1 MKNIKDNLKA
11 NSIIYGPLFHEQVK
25 VIVVV
30 PMGDV
35 IKLVGKGLE
44 TGQVYEPVL
53 NDEQLSKLEIIPEKE
68 PFDGDAS
75 RFRLGIE
82 SPVLLAGR

>member
-11 NSIIYGPLFHEQVK
+11 NAIIYGPLFHEQVK

-35 IKLVGKGLE
+35 IKLVGCFFISPSVGKKV
-44 TGQVYEPVL
+44 QIYL
-53 NDEQLSKLEIIPEKE
+53 NRRRYLNPIDN
-68 PFDGDAS
+68 F
-75 RFRLGIE
+75 
-82 SPVLLAGR
+82 